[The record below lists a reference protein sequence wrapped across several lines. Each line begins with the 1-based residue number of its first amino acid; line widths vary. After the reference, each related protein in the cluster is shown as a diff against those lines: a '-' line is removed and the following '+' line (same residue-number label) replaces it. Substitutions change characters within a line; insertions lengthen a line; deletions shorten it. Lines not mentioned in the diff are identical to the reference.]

1 MNPEELTKLVDEAV
15 SRGPLFSWWS
25 YLIALV
31 LPFVGGY
38 LGAYA
43 KKKGEDLAT
52 KESFDSLL
60 EQVQKTTATTEGI
73 KAELAKGSWL
83 HQQEWYLKEKY
94 YSGVLDALYRF
105 KRSLSAQLDHYM
117 EPGSEHHDAT
127 INEREHFKRQDKLGN
142 EALQDLQRL
151 HGPAE
156 IVISKRA
163 IEALETFYSAD
174 WHASN
179 FSVCNKEYLSDVY
192 RSAKEAHRVILEEA
206 RAELR

>member
-1 MNPEELTKLVDEAV
+1 MSNSLPF
-15 SRGPLFSWWS
+15 PWWS

-31 LPFVGGY
+31 VPFIGGY

-43 KKKGEDLAT
+43 KKKGESLAT
-52 KESFDSLL
+52 KEDFDSLL
-60 EQVQKTTATTEGI
+60 EQVKKTTATTEGI
-73 KAELAKGSWL
+73 KAEMAKGSWL
-83 HQQEWYLKEKY
+83 HQQEWHLKEKY
-94 YSGVLDALYRF
+94 YSGVIDALYRF
-105 KRSLSAQLDHYM
+105 KQSLSARLDHYI

-127 INEREHFKRQDKLGN
+127 INQSEHFKHQGKLGS

-156 IVISKRA
+156 IVISARA
-163 IEALETFYSAD
+163 IDALKKFYSAD

-179 FSVCNKEYLSDVY
+179 FSVCNEEYLSDVH
-192 RSAKEAHRVILEEA
+192 RSAKEAHQVILEEA